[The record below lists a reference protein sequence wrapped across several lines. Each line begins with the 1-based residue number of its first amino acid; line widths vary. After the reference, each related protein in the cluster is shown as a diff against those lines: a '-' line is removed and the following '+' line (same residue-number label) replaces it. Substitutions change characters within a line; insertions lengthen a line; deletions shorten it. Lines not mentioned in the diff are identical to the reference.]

1 MVALRI
7 ARRYLFAPKSHS
19 AVNIIAA
26 VAMCGIALATT
37 ALVVV
42 MSVFNGFH
50 SLISQRLSVLEPPLT
65 AVACE
70 GKTISNVDSLVAR
83 LNAEKAIALASPV
96 IEERA
101 LASYEGRQQAIRL
114 RGLNPD
120 LYDRFDSICPVGD
133 PWQDYYPG
141 YASGIVSIGVT
152 NSLELPIGN
161 EELLELYMPRRIG
174 RINPANP
181 MAAFRAD
188 TIAPSAV
195 FATGQPE
202 LDADLVYVPYPTAAK
217 LLQLNDEATEIY
229 IFPSGTEADA
239 ISAAK
244 KILGSGVEVQ
254 TLLQRQG
261 TTFQIVNMEKW
272 LTFLLLGFILLIAS
286 FNVISSLSLLI
297 IEKESNARML
307 CALGATD
314 RMVRN
319 VYRWVGILITGAGT
333 AVGLLCGS
341 LLALGQ
347 EHFGWVK
354 LAGDASQLTV
364 TAYPVAF
371 NPTDLLAVGALG
383 LITGVVTT
391 ALATRFA

>member
-1 MVALRI
+1 MVAFRI
-7 ARRYLFAPKSHS
+7 AGRYLFAPKSHS

-50 SLISQRLSVLEPPLT
+50 SMITQRLSVLEPPLT
-65 AVACE
+65 AVATE
-70 GKTISNVDSLVAR
+70 GKTIAGVDSLV
-83 LNAEKAIALASPV
+83 LLLQSDPEITLASPV

-101 LASYEGRQQAIRL
+101 LAGYGGRQQAIRL
-114 RGLNPD
+114 RGIRSE
-120 LYDRFDSICPVGD
+120 LYAEFDTICPTGE

-141 YASGIVSIGVT
+141 REPGVVSVGIANT
-152 NSLELPIGN
+152 LELPIGG
-161 EELLELYMPRRIG
+161 EQLLEIYVPRRVG

-181 MAAFRAD
+181 MTAFRAD

-195 FATGQPE
+195 FATNQAE
-202 LDADLVYVPYPTAAK
+202 LDLDLVYTPYPIAAN
-217 LLQLNDEATEIY
+217 LLQFNDEATEIY
-229 IFPSGTEADA
+229 IYPSGSEAEA
-239 ISAAK
+239 KAAAE
-244 KILGSGVEVQ
+244 KILGNHAEVK
-254 TLLQRQG
+254 TLIQRQG
-261 TTFQIVNMEKW
+261 ATFQIVNMEKW
-272 LTFLLLGFILLIAS
+272 MTFLLLGFILLIAS

-297 IEKESNARML
+297 IEKEANARML

-319 VYRWVGILITGAGT
+319 VYHWIGSLITGGGTIIGLVAGT
-333 AVGLLCGS
+333 

-347 EHFGWVK
+347 EYFGWVK
-354 LAGDASQLTV
+354 LTGDASQLTM

-371 NPTDLLAVGALG
+371 NPIDLLAVAILS
-383 LITGVVTT
+383 LITGAITT
-391 ALATRFA
+391 ALATRFR

>member
-1 MVALRI
+1 MVTFRI
-7 ARRYLFAPKSHS
+7 AGRYLFAPKSHS

-50 SLISQRLSVLEPPLT
+50 SMITQRLSVLEPPLT
-65 AVACE
+65 AVAIE
-70 GKTISNVDSLVAR
+70 GKTITEVDSLVS
-83 LNAEKAIALASPV
+83 LLESDNAIALASPV

-101 LASYEGRQQAIRL
+101 LAGYGGKQHAIRL
-114 RGLNPD
+114 RGINAD
-120 LYDRFDSICPVGD
+120 LYPNFDTICPNGA

-141 YASGIVSIGVT
+141 RAAGVVSVGVA
-152 NSLELPIGN
+152 NSLDLPIGD
-161 EELLELYMPRRIG
+161 EQLLEIYVPRRIG

-188 TIAPSAV
+188 SIAPSAV
-195 FATGQPE
+195 FITNQAE
-202 LDADLVYVPYPTAAK
+202 LDLDLVYVPYPVAAN

-229 IFPSGTEADA
+229 IYPSGSETDA
-239 ISAAK
+239 KVAAE
-244 KILGSGVEVQ
+244 KILAPHAEVR

-261 TTFQIVNMEKW
+261 ATFQIVNMEKW
-272 LTFLLLGFILLIAS
+272 MTFLLLGFILLIAS

-314 RMVRN
+314 SMVRN
-319 VYRWVGILITGAGT
+319 VYRWIGALITGGGT
-333 AVGLLCGS
+333 IIGLVLGT

-354 LAGDASQLTV
+354 LAGDASQLTM

-371 NPTDLLAVGALG
+371 NPVDLLAVAALS
-383 LITGVVTT
+383 LITGAVTT
-391 ALATRFA
+391 TLATRFR